1 MLLFHANR
9 QSNLVDSWNDT
20 NPNPSNLKSEGKA
33 NAGREALRTGKE
45 TRPGEA
51 DRLERGDRRSGEARG
66 RGERREQSL
75 IVLDVSS
82 SSIPSPPPSF
92 PSFYLLLHLNQ
103 SMHTHTPT
111 RRRKGWRFWKSL
123 FLFLFIFSKG
133 ISKRKNRRV
142 LVVWSEFPS
151 REPTP
156 LLLMKPKCS
165 LPPLLLSFPPT
176 FSLFIYL
183 YFLGLCRSNKIARAA
198 SHASSK
204 VHWRLFFNIKII
216 KKLNIF

>member
-1 MLLFHANR
+1 
-9 QSNLVDSWNDT
+9 
-20 NPNPSNLKSEGKA
+20 
-33 NAGREALRTGKE
+33 
-45 TRPGEA
+45 
-51 DRLERGDRRSGEARG
+51 
-66 RGERREQSL
+66 
-75 IVLDVSS
+75 
-82 SSIPSPPPSF
+82 
-92 PSFYLLLHLNQ
+92 
-103 SMHTHTPT
+103 MHTHTPT

-133 ISKRKNRRV
+133 ISKGENRRV

-183 YFLGLCRSNKIARAA
+183 YFLGLCRSNKIAQAA

-204 VHWRLFFNIKII
+204 VHWRLFFNINI
-216 KKLNIF
+216 LNN